1 MSNSAALT
9 GLVESINKNKKFGG
23 LLNYSVNCVVNLITP
38 PNPEAALNT
47 RQLAK
52 SGGLEAIIS
61 AAELHFLW
69 ANFLRVS
76 HTVVVKTGFWI
87 VSKTYVIMMF
97 RGV

>member
-1 MSNSAALT
+1 M
-9 GLVESINKNKKFGG
+9 LVESINKNKKFGG

-61 AAELHFLW
+61 AAELHAGNENLLE
-69 ANFLRVS
+69 ATKSILS
-76 HTVVVKTGFWI
+76 ACIKDEECLSSIEETVFVLDYWN
-87 VSKTYVIMMF
+87 
-97 RGV
+97 